1 MNRVPNTKYKK
12 NKYTGRDMMK
22 QGGHKASR
30 KMARPTQ
37 SRKKLSEEMQK
48 MKRKKYF
55 GGGSGDGF
63 TEMRK
68 AKMAYGSGGKARKA
82 YAHGGKGGYGSVQ
95 DMEKACNKMVGM
107 NTMDMKGEK

>member
-22 QGGHKASR
+22 HGGHK
-30 KMARPTQ
+30 KN
-37 SRKKLSEEMQK
+37 E
-48 MKRKKYF
+48 KRKKYF
-55 GGGSGDGF
+55 GGSSGDGF